1 MAIGEQ
7 VISQELA
14 DLLAVLHSGRG
25 IVVNP
30 QYYIHQV
37 NERVCPWH
45 VGAGCVFLWSRKK
58 VRNISKKKKGEILYA
73 LKENLETVYL

>member
-1 MAIGEQ
+1 LAIGEQ

-14 DLLAVLHSGRG
+14 DLVAVLHSGRE

-37 NERVCPWH
+37 CERVCPWH
-45 VGAGCVFLWSRKK
+45 VGARCVLLWSRKK
-58 VRNISKKKKGEILYA
+58 REKY
-73 LKENLETVYL
+73 YMP